1 MATPI
6 FGLLPAGYPVITTP
20 TQTPSPTSFIYAFP
34 PTRPF
39 SHIAVFFLPDVPRDD
54 QTAAAIYLITPPP
67 PGQVE
72 PNHKFLGGIGQ
83 GKDSAIFKL
92 GSVASAGREG
102 TWNGGGGNVVI
113 GVSLEPAESVAARI
127 MELQSAASSE
137 SAAAA
142 AGSSSALVRQQQQ
155 QQPSTLVLAQRI
167 IKNAFNFLA
176 GFSGTAGQ
184 VEVVPLKAF
193 EEWWRK
199 FEGRVR
205 SDPGFLE
212 RDD

>member
-1 MATPI
+1 MATPL

-39 SHIAVFFLPDVPRDD
+39 SHIAVFFLPDAPRND
-54 QTAAAIYLITPPP
+54 QTAAAIYLITPPS

-92 GSVASAGREG
+92 GPAAAG
-102 TWNGGGGNVVI
+102 GGDGSGGNVVI
-113 GVSLEPAESVAARI
+113 GVSLEPAESVGARV
-127 MELQSAASSE
+127 MEL

-142 AGSSSALVRQQQQ
+142 AAGASSEGSSSALVRQQQ